1 MLSRSHAPVHM
12 NTHTHYPPAPPKPNK
27 QAGEKIDV
35 KLLGINEKGQL
46 RLSRKALLEDEGA
59 AGDVKRKVGGDK
71 PAGDGSGGGGGEG
84 RKGPPRNNKGP
95 PAARKEAAA
104 EAAAP

>member
-1 MLSRSHAPVHM
+1 MSELATKRVVSVDALYKV
-12 NTHTHYPPAPPKPNK
+12 
-27 QAGEKIDV
+27 GEKVDV

-59 AGDVKRKVGGDK
+59 AGDVKRKVGG
-71 PAGDGSGGGGGEG
+71 GDGGGQGQA
-84 RKGPPRNNKGP
+84 RKGPPRSSKP
-95 PAARKEAAA
+95 QEQR